1 MTSEPRGELVMT
13 GLRCRR
19 ALGALAAL
27 VALSACGS
35 TAAHRSYQDAN
46 MDFGAIRT
54 VAVLPFTNL
63 SREATGADRVREVFS
78 NMLLA
83 TGAVYVLPPG
93 EVMRGV
99 NRVQIQ
105 DPRQPSV
112 EEITKLG
119 GLLKADAVIRGVV
132 KEYGEVRNASATA
145 NVVSVSV
152 EMYETASGRVVW
164 SAAST
169 QGGIGM
175 SDRLLGSGGAPMND
189 VTERA
194 VEDLLNKLFK

>member
-1 MTSEPRGELVMT
+1 
-13 GLRCRR
+13 
-19 ALGALAAL
+19 
-27 VALSACGS
+27 
-35 TAAHRSYQDAN
+35 

-93 EVMRGV
+93 EVMRGI

-119 GLLKADAVIRGVV
+119 GLLKVDAVIRGVV
-132 KEYGEVRNASATA
+132 KEYGEVRNASAAA

-189 VTERA
+189 VTEHA
-194 VEDLLNKLFK
+194 VDDLLNKLFK

>member
-1 MTSEPRGELVMT
+1 MRRPRCT
-13 GLRCRR
+13 H
-19 ALGALAAL
+19 ALGALALLA
-27 VALSACGS
+27 VTACGTPKAGRRTFQDS
-35 TAAHRSYQDAN
+35 T
-46 MDFGAIRT
+46 MDFGAIHT
-54 VAVLPFTNL
+54 VAVLPFSNL
-63 SREATGADRVREVFS
+63 SRESTGADRVREIFS

-99 NRVQIQ
+99 NRLQIQ

-119 GLLKADAVIRGVV
+119 SLLKADAVIRGVV
-132 KEYGEVRNASATA
+132 NEYGEVRNASAAA

-152 EMYETASGRVVW
+152 EMYETSSGRIVW

-169 QGGIGM
+169 QGGIGL
-175 SDRLLGSGGAPMND
+175 SDRLLGSGGNPMND

-194 VEDLLNKLFK
+194 VDDLLNRLFR

>member
-1 MTSEPRGELVMT
+1 
-13 GLRCRR
+13 
-19 ALGALAAL
+19 
-27 VALSACGS
+27 
-35 TAAHRSYQDAN
+35 
-46 MDFGAIRT
+46 MDFGSIHT
-54 VAVLPFTNL
+54 VAVLPFSNL
-63 SREATGADRVREVFS
+63 SRESTGAERVREVFS

-83 TGAVYVLPPG
+83 TGTVYVLPPG

-99 NRVQIQ
+99 NRIQLQ

-132 KEYGEVRNASATA
+132 KEYGEVRNASAAA
-145 NVVSVSV
+145 NVVSVGV
-152 EMYETASGRVVW
+152 EMYETATGKIIW
-164 SAAST
+164 SATST

-175 SDRLLGSGGAPMND
+175 SDRMLGSGGTPMNG

-194 VEDLLNKLFK
+194 VEDLLNKLFR

>member
-1 MTSEPRGELVMT
+1 MT
-13 GLRCRR
+13 GTRSTR
-19 ALGALAAL
+19 AAVLAAVLALAACS
-27 VALSACGS
+27 SA
-35 TAAHRSYQDAN
+35 RSQRTFQDSQ

-54 VAVLPFTNL
+54 VAVLPFANL
-63 SREATGADRVREVFS
+63 SRESTGAERVREVFS

-99 NRVQIQ
+99 SRVQIA

-119 GLLKADAVIRGVV
+119 TLLKADAVIRGVV
-132 KEYGEVRNASATA
+132 QEYGEVRSASAAA

-152 EMYETASGRVVW
+152 EMYENSPGRIVW
-164 SAAST
+164 SGAST
-169 QGGIGM
+169 KGGIGM
-175 SDRLLGSGGAPMND
+175 SDRLLGSGGAPMNE

-194 VEDLLNKLFK
+194 IDDLLGKLFK